1 VKAKVRS
8 VLMFSQVYNVCTV
21 YHVFILPCRVRI
33 CAQVYHVFVLQC
45 RVRNAQCASVLRG

>member
-1 VKAKVRS
+1 
-8 VLMFSQVYNVCTV
+8 VCTV
-21 YHVFILPCRVRI
+21 YHVFVFQCRVRI